1 MEQLNQT
8 PSGAEEVNT
17 PTTEN
22 ATPEAASTETSVSN
36 QGKDT
41 SRKNLLYE
49 ECLEFIPNTLK
60 GRQDPRYVYA
70 KFFKQYKQLHYTNE
84 DFLDII
90 EEMGLLPQLQI
101 LQISKANKNTDVFFR
116 REEAADMFVKR
127 HILIRGKPI
136 PFIRKAK
143 RILRVTVKGA
153 HPEVSN
159 DMLLY
164 ELEPFIEHCWSIKH
178 NEIHHRGTT
187 FRDGTRRVFV
197 THLARHIPRSI
208 KIGHRWCL
216 VFYRGQPD
224 LPERLAQQT
233 LVIQI
238 TPPAETL
245 PDQMDVGEPGPGT
258 SSVDELSE
266 ATSDESGMSLQIVVD
281 EPRLRPRGSENWR
294 KASQLK
300 ARSLKKRRR
309 KQTQQMRNMRAVSLI
324 YKIVEEL
331 ESSNFTNIWEVLR
344 VSPNM
349 EVERAVSTMVALVGS
364 TKPEGDMPS
373 NCRKFYREHKR
384 MKEKN
389 ITERKL
395 HEELKE
401 EGFYPRFLSKLKLFG
416 KNNPEQPPA

>member
-49 ECLEFIPNTLK
+49 ECLGFIPNTLK

-70 KFFKQYKQLHYTNE
+70 KFFKQYKQLHYTNK

-101 LQISKANKNTDVFFR
+101 LQISKPNKNTDVFFR

-281 EPRLRPRGSENWR
+281 EPMLHPRGSENRR

-300 ARSLKKRRR
+300 KRSLKKRRK

-324 YKIVEEL
+324 
-331 ESSNFTNIWEVLR
+331 
-344 VSPNM
+344 
-349 EVERAVSTMVALVGS
+349 
-364 TKPEGDMPS
+364 
-373 NCRKFYREHKR
+373 
-384 MKEKN
+384 
-389 ITERKL
+389 
-395 HEELKE
+395 
-401 EGFYPRFLSKLKLFG
+401 
-416 KNNPEQPPA
+416 